1 MEGRERRTPEERRG
15 DERGAA
21 RPDRQTDGAARE
33 RKDEGGCGFGFGARE
48 RASERTR
55 GSRESARERK
65 RRPPRGA
72 PGPAERPPARAARSR
87 SSASAPEE
95 ENGADAEAE
104 RRGEARRGEERGLR
118 TAGSR
123 PAQLREAGRAGP
135 SREQAPAAAMPFPFG
150 KSHKSPADIVKNLK
164 ESMAVLEKQ
173 DISDKKAE
181 KATEEVSK
189 NLVAMKEILYGTN
202 EKEPQTEAVAQLA
215 QELYNSGLLSTLV
228 ADLQLIDFE
237 GKKDVA
243 QIFNNILRRQ
253 IGTRTP
259 TVEYI
264 CTQQNIL
271 FMLLKGYESPEIA
284 LNCGIMLRECIRHE
298 PLAKIILWSEQF
310 YDFFRYVEM
319 STFDIA
325 SDAFATF
332 KDLLTRHKLLSAE
345 FLEQHYD
352 RFFSEYEKLLHSEN
366 YVTKRQSLKLLGE
379 LLLDRHNFT
388 IMTKYISKPEN
399 LKLMMNLLRDKSRN
413 IQFEA
418 FHVFKVFVANPNK
431 TQPILDILLKNQA
444 KLIEFLSKFQNDRTE
459 DEQFNDEKTYLVK
472 QIRDLKRP
480 AQQEA

>member
-1 MEGRERRTPEERRG
+1 M
-15 DERGAA
+15 
-21 RPDRQTDGAARE
+21 
-33 RKDEGGCGFGFGARE
+33 
-48 RASERTR
+48 S
-55 GSRESARERK
+55 
-65 RRPPRGA
+65 
-72 PGPAERPPARAARSR
+72 
-87 SSASAPEE
+87 
-95 ENGADAEAE
+95 
-104 RRGEARRGEERGLR
+104 
-118 TAGSR
+118 
-123 PAQLREAGRAGP
+123 
-135 SREQAPAAAMPFPFG
+135 AMPFPFG

-164 ESMAVLEKQ
+164 DSMSVLEKQ

-215 QELYNSGLLSTLV
+215 QELYNSGLLSTLI

-237 GKKDVA
+237 VSDGAVPRCEDQLCQRFSNGKKDVA

-271 FMLLKGYESPEIA
+271 FMLLKGYESAEIA

-352 RFFSEYEKLLHSEN
+352 KFFSEYEKLLHSEN

-431 TQPILDILLKNQA
+431 TQPILDILLKNQT
-444 KLIEFLSKFQNDRTE
+444 KLIEFLSKFQSDRTE

-480 AQQEA
+480 TPQEA

>member
-1 MEGRERRTPEERRG
+1 
-15 DERGAA
+15 
-21 RPDRQTDGAARE
+21 
-33 RKDEGGCGFGFGARE
+33 
-48 RASERTR
+48 
-55 GSRESARERK
+55 
-65 RRPPRGA
+65 
-72 PGPAERPPARAARSR
+72 
-87 SSASAPEE
+87 
-95 ENGADAEAE
+95 
-104 RRGEARRGEERGLR
+104 
-118 TAGSR
+118 
-123 PAQLREAGRAGP
+123 
-135 SREQAPAAAMPFPFG
+135 MPFPFG

-164 ESMAVLEKQ
+164 DSMTVLEKH
-173 DISDKKAE
+173 DISDK

-189 NLVAMKEILYGTN
+189 SLVAMKEILYGTN

-215 QELYNSGLLSTLV
+215 QELYNSGLLSTLI

-259 TVEYI
+259 TVEYL

-298 PLAKIILWSEQF
+298 PLAKITLWSEQF

-352 RFFSEYEKLLHSEN
+352 RNVFGFPTNESLSLS
-366 YVTKRQSLKLLGE
+366 VTGIQLLGE

-431 TQPILDILLKNQA
+431 TQPILDILLKNQT

-480 AQQEA
+480 APQEA

>member
-1 MEGRERRTPEERRG
+1 MKMLLPGMQSLPVWLVM
-15 DERGAA
+15 
-21 RPDRQTDGAARE
+21 PDCCFIIG
-33 RKDEGGCGFGFGARE
+33 
-48 RASERTR
+48 
-55 GSRESARERK
+55 
-65 RRPPRGA
+65 
-72 PGPAERPPARAARSR
+72 
-87 SSASAPEE
+87 
-95 ENGADAEAE
+95 
-104 RRGEARRGEERGLR
+104 
-118 TAGSR
+118 
-123 PAQLREAGRAGP
+123 
-135 SREQAPAAAMPFPFG
+135 
-150 KSHKSPADIVKNLK
+150 VNLPY
-164 ESMAVLEKQ
+164 STGIHYA
-173 DISDKKAE
+173 IP
-181 KATEEVSK
+181 ATEEVSK

-215 QELYNSGLLSTLV
+215 QELYNSGLLSTLI

-298 PLAKIILWSEQF
+298 PLAKVILCSEQF
-310 YDFFRYVEM
+310 YDFFRYVEL

-332 KDLLTRHKLLSAE
+332 KDLLTRHKPLSAE

-352 RFFSEYEKLLHSEN
+352 R
-366 YVTKRQSLKLLGE
+366 LLGE

-388 IMTKYISKPEN
+388 VMTKYISKPEN

-480 AQQEA
+480 APQEA